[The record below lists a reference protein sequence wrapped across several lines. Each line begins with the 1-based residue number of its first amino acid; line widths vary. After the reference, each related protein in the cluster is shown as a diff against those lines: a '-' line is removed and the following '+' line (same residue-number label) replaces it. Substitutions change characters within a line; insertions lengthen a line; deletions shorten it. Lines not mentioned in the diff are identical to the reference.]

1 MSTVSRLLRRH
12 GVQSDVIGRGRERR
26 RRPTRVIGLP
36 PRKISSRPKD
46 RRNCICTH
54 SVLCSE
60 VGFEVDA
67 LFGQRKNSVT
77 NEFRHAVVYDDILDV
92 VR

>member
-46 RRNCICTH
+46 RRNWFARTVSCVLK
-54 SVLCSE
+54 SVSKSTRYS
-60 VGFEVDA
+60 D
-67 LFGQRKNSVT
+67 SVKT
-77 NEFRHAVVYDDILDV
+77 QSQMSSDMWFYDDILDV